1 MPLRTYVSMLRIVFG
16 ARSEGHAKAT
26 ADWFRDHLEEEIL
39 EPGDDVKVTQV
50 LAYGDAVAPDEDIN
64 CLKRARNILVRL
76 KHKDTVWLAEE
87 IDKRICL
94 LEARMLDEEAI
105 APNYDWNRIDTIMK
119 LIEQGEDPLL

>member
-26 ADWFRDHLEEEIL
+26 ADWFRNHLEDEIL
-39 EPGDDVKVTQV
+39 EPNDDVKVTQV
-50 LAYGDAVAPDEDIN
+50 LPYGDLMAPDEDIN
-64 CLKRARNILVRL
+64 VLKRARNILVRM
-76 KHKDTVWLAEE
+76 KYKDTMYIAEE
-87 IDKRICL
+87 LDKRICL
-94 LEARMLDEEAI
+94 FEARMMDEEAH